1 MGPFT
6 VGRGPLADFVRRL
19 GQSLMQFARRQFLTL
34 SAGAITVAAGA
45 SAFGGL
51 GHAASKLA
59 KLRTIQEPIRP
70 VMETPLAAAAPPSRI
85 ARVAAVLP
93 PTDIRRAS
101 LHNLHTGEM
110 FDAVYWEN
118 GKYVPGALAEAM
130 RVMRDWRNGQEH
142 VMDPRL
148 FDLLHA
154 IQSRL
159 EVKTPFQL
167 ISGYRSPQTNAMLHA
182 ESGQVASH
190 SQHLL
195 GRASD
200 IRVEGVAL
208 ANLHKAAA
216 SLKAGG
222 VGFYPVS
229 DFVHVDVGPVR
240 QWSGT

>member
-1 MGPFT
+1 ME
-6 VGRGPLADFVRRL
+6 
-19 GQSLMQFARRQFLTL
+19 FARRQFLTL
-34 SAGAITVAAGA
+34 GAGAVAAAAGA
-45 SAFGGL
+45 SAFGGF
-51 GHAASKLA
+51 GHAAVKAA
-59 KLRTIQEPIRP
+59 KARIVTAHELIHP
-70 VMETPLAAAAPPSRI
+70 VFEQPLAQAAP
-85 ARVAAVLP
+85 AALP
-93 PTDIRRAS
+93 LTDIRKAS
-101 LHNLHTGEM
+101 IHNLHTGEM
-110 FDAVYWEN
+110 LDTVYWEN

-130 RVMRDWRNGQEH
+130 RVMRDWRNGDEH

-182 ESGQVASH
+182 ESGQVASK
-190 SQHLL
+190 SQHVL
-195 GRASD
+195 GKASD
-200 IRVEGVAL
+200 IRVEGVEL
-208 ANLHKAAA
+208 ANLHKAAL

-229 DFVHVDVGPVR
+229 NFVHVDVGAVR

>member
-1 MGPFT
+1 ME
-6 VGRGPLADFVRRL
+6 
-19 GQSLMQFARRQFLTL
+19 FARRQFLTL
-34 SAGAITVAAGA
+34 GAGAVAAAAGG
-45 SAFGGL
+45 SAFGGFR
-51 GHAASKLA
+51 HAAA
-59 KLRTIQEPIRP
+59 KAAKARIVTAHELIQPVLERPLRPTAAAL
-70 VMETPLAAAAPPSRI
+70 PLA
-85 ARVAAVLP
+85 
-93 PTDIRRAS
+93 DIRKAS
-101 LHNLHTGEM
+101 IHNLHTGEM
-110 FDAVYWEN
+110 LDTVYWEN

-130 RVMRDWRNGQEH
+130 RVMRDWRNGDEH
-142 VMDPRL
+142 AMDPRL
-148 FDLLHA
+148 FDVLHA

-182 ESGQVASH
+182 ESGQVASK

-200 IRVEGVAL
+200 IRIEGVEL
-208 ANLHKAAA
+208 ANLHKAAL

-229 DFVHVDVGPVR
+229 NFVHVDVGPVR

>member
-1 MGPFT
+1 ME
-6 VGRGPLADFVRRL
+6 
-19 GQSLMQFARRQFLTL
+19 FARRQFLTL
-34 SAGAITVAAGA
+34 GAGAIAAAAGA

-51 GHAASKLA
+51 GNAASRLA
-59 KLRTIQEPIRP
+59 KVQTTHQLIQP
-70 VMETPLAAAAPPSRI
+70 VMETPLAVKPA
-85 ARVAAVLP
+85 LP
-93 PTDIRRAS
+93 ALPATEIRRAS

-110 FDAVYWEN
+110 LDAVYWEN
-118 GKYVPGALAEAM
+118 GKYVPGALSEAM

-195 GRASD
+195 GKASD
-200 IRVEGVAL
+200 IRVEGVEL
-208 ANLHKAAA
+208 AHLHRAAA